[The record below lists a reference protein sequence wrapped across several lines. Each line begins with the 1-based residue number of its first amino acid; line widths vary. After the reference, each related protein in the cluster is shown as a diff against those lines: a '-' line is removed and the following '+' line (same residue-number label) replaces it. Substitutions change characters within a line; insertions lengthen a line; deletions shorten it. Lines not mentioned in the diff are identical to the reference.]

1 MAPYPQKEFKERI
14 SLGQSNNAL
23 TMLIII
29 NLVVFGILAFI
40 KVVYLFLH
48 NADGQAVA
56 LFNDQVLTW
65 FALPADLNQLATRPW
80 TLLTAMFVHVD
91 VWSTLANMLWLWTFG
106 YIMQDLTGNRKIIP
120 VYIYGGLAGGI
131 AFIAALNL
139 LNGLQ
144 PGLSTGLMYGGSA
157 GITAI
162 AIAVTMT
169 SPGYR
174 IFPMLNGGIPLW
186 ILTMLYL
193 VISVATV
200 SYKSVGNYA
209 PHIAGGLM
217 GALFIVLVRRG
228 YDWSE
233 WMNNFFD
240 WANNLFNPDKP
251 KKTANIK
258 EELFYK
264 SSTHP
269 YKKTPNVTQ
278 QRIDD
283 ILDKINQKGYH
294 FLTDEEKEL
303 LKRASQE
310 DSLG

>member
-1 MAPYPQKEFKERI
+1 MALSPQKEFKQRI

-29 NLVVFGILAFI
+29 NLVVFAILGFL
-40 KVVYLFLH
+40 KVVYLFLYSE
-48 NADGQAVA
+48 AQSTI
-56 LFNDQVLTW
+56 LFNDQVLKW
-65 FALPADLNQLATRPW
+65 FVVPADLSQLASRPW
-80 TLLTAMFVHVD
+80 TLLTGMFVHVD

-106 YIMQDLTGNRKIIP
+106 YIMQDLTGNKKIIP
-120 VYIYGGLAGGI
+120 VYIYGGLAGAI
-131 AFIAALNL
+131 AFIAAFNII
-139 LNGLQ
+139 GALQ
-144 PGLSTGLMYGGSA
+144 PSLPAAVTYGGSA

-169 SPGYR
+169 SPSYR

-186 ILTMLYL
+186 ILTTLYL
-193 VISVATV
+193 VISIATV
-200 SYKSVGNYA
+200 SYKSVGNYV
-209 PHIAGGLM
+209 PHIAGAMM
-217 GALFIVLVRRG
+217 GALFIMLVRMG

-240 WANNLFNPDKP
+240 WFNNLFNPDKP
-251 KKTANIK
+251 KKGTNIK

-264 SSTHP
+264 SSTNP

-278 QRIDD
+278 QRVDD

-294 FLTDEEKEL
+294 FLTEEEKEL

-310 DSLG
+310 DL

>member
-1 MAPYPQKEFKERI
+1 MASYPQKQFKERI

-29 NLVVFGILAFI
+29 NLVIFAILGFI
-40 KVVYLFLH
+40 KVIFLFLH
-48 NADGQAVA
+48 SDGQATA
-56 LFNDQVLTW
+56 LFNDQVLKW
-65 FALPADLNQLATRPW
+65 FVVPADLSQLASRPW
-80 TLLTAMFVHVD
+80 TLLTGMFVHVD

-106 YIMQDLTGNRKIIP
+106 YIMQDLTGNKKIIP
-120 VYIYGGLAGGI
+120 IYIYGGLAGVI
-131 AFIAALNL
+131 AFIAAFNII
-139 LNGLQ
+139 GALQ
-144 PGLSTGLMYGGSA
+144 PALPTAVTYGGSA

-169 SPGYR
+169 SPSYR

-193 VISVATV
+193 VISIATV
-200 SYKSVGNYA
+200 SYKSVGNYV
-209 PHIAGGLM
+209 PHIAGAMM
-217 GALFIVLVRRG
+217 GALFIMLVRMG

-240 WANNLFNPDKP
+240 WFNNLFNPDKP
-251 KKTANIK
+251 KKGANIK

-264 SSTHP
+264 SSANP

-278 QRIDD
+278 QRVDD

-294 FLTDEEKEL
+294 FLTEEEKEL

-310 DSLG
+310 DSLS